1 MTWLPTKRLSS
12 KDLVRA
18 EHRLQTARRPCA
30 ERWVILVLLCA
41 IGALLFLRNHEQTA
55 HAQRI
60 EALSQESVNLQT
72 ALELS
77 RLQRQESQAT
87 EEQLLKR
94 IAALSAQAERLQT
107 DLAFFRQQKK
117 TR

>member
-1 MTWLPTKRLSS
+1 MVWPTTKRLSTQ
-12 KDLVRA
+12 DLVRA
-18 EHRLQTARRPCA
+18 EHRLQAARSSRA
-30 ERWVILVLLCA
+30 GRWVILFLLCA
-41 IGALLFLRNHEQTA
+41 IGGLLFLRNHEQVA

-60 EALSQESVNLQT
+60 EALTQEGVALQT

-94 IAALSAQAERLQT
+94 IAELSAQMERLQT

>member
-1 MTWLPTKRLSS
+1 MLWPTTKRPST
-12 KDLVRA
+12 KDLVRF
-18 EHRLQTARRPCA
+18 EHRLQAARTARTG
-30 ERWVILVLLCA
+30 RWIILVLLCV
-41 IGALLFLRNHEQTA
+41 IGALLYLRNHEQAA
-55 HAQRI
+55 HAQRV
-60 EALSQESVNLQT
+60 EALSQQRVKLQT

-77 RLQRQESQAT
+77 QLQRQETQAT